1 MKENMPAPTHLTV
14 LVPEEASPQG
24 KAADESG
31 AFEARGGVRDTLRS
45 LVFREK
51 TLPLD
56 KVQSEIARLDAE
68 VGSFLATIT
77 ATSVAGYQL
86 NEVQVQVGVSAQG
99 SIGVVTAGVQGSLT
113 LVYARGQAHTG

>member
-1 MKENMPAPTHLTV
+1 M
-14 LVPEEASPQG
+14 
-24 KAADESG
+24 
-31 AFEARGGVRDTLRS
+31 
-45 LVFREK
+45 FREK